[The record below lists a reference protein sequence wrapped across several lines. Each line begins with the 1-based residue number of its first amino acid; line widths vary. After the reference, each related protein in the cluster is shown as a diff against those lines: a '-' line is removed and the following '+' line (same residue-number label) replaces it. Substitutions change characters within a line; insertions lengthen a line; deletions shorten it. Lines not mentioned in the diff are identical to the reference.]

1 MSTLLIFSVLSAA
14 FLHAF
19 WNFQVKD
26 TPNKAVGMA
35 AVMFGHLP
43 LAGIGLS
50 YSGLP
55 SLEAAPYLFASAFLH
70 LGYQVFL
77 LNAYKFGSFTNIY
90 PIARGMAPLLI
101 TLVSILILN

>member
-1 MSTLLIFSVLSAA
+1 MSTLLILSVLSAA

-26 TPNKAVGMA
+26 TPNKAMGMA

-43 LAGIGLS
+43 LAGIGLL

-55 SLEAAPYLFASAFLH
+55 SLEAAPYLVASAFLRFPAFG
-70 LGYQVFL
+70 LSNIFIKRIQIWVF
-77 LNAYKFGSFTNIY
+77 N
-90 PIARGMAPLLI
+90 
-101 TLVSILILN
+101 